1 MKMKRVPSKSDLLC
15 FVTIYLDCHY
25 FLYLIFYGAFM
36 IFLNGSSSI
45 GNVLLLP
52 SLVKVLILEVNF
64 HFYFPLCTPPLRK
77 LLGSEGKEPFLQW

>member
-1 MKMKRVPSKSDLLC
+1 MKMKWVPSKNDLLC

-36 IFLNGSSSI
+36 ILFNGSSSI

-52 SLVKVLILEVNF
+52 SLVILEVNF
-64 HFYFPLCTPPLRK
+64 HFYFPLCGPTLRK
-77 LLGSEGKEPFLQW
+77 LLDSEGKEPFLQW